1 MTGRWTSHL
10 ILWLADVY
18 VLSSLL
24 LLLAL
29 AAFVIL
35 RQPARRMTVA
45 RAAAL
50 GLVALAILSAIP
62 GWPRHSW
69 RMSWLPGEEK
79 VVSSPARSLTPI
91 AGSRGA
97 MPDRP
102 HWLAR
107 PAFVATSSPVQ
118 NVSPQENPGQERAA
132 AEPIAEPIPLAASS
146 AAVQPSWTALIVA
159 AFVVAALLSLA
170 WLLIGAVQ
178 AALLCCRSEEAPD
191 SLVALLR
198 ESISG
203 RERVPRLRLSSRIAH
218 PVAIGV
224 LRPMIL
230 LPEQFV
236 ANESEDRIRT
246 ALAHESAH
254 IGNGDLGLLA
264 LCRLLLPL
272 FHAQPL
278 FWLLRRQIRLDQ
290 EVLAD
295 AAAASSDRTLYAEI
309 LLDWART
316 MAVRPAGSYAA
327 ALGLWERPSQLR
339 RRIALLLDEK
349 RAIEQRS
356 PHRWRLAAWGIGGML
371 VLGLSLGSIRSG
383 TGRIDSSHELEE
395 PAADGVSVVFQGR
408 VLDPEG
414 KPFPGARI
422 YLDYFVWKE
431 YSKGIPPRLRATT
444 GADGRFRFLEKKAYF
459 SRPPVLEPWRW
470 AHVVAMADGFGLGV
484 SDSDEDDYG
493 RELTVR
499 MPRDDA
505 PISGRLLDLEGRPVA
520 GATVRADA
528 VAAPPGG
535 DLAPFLNAARN
546 SRLRIYELQAK
557 YLPKEIRFF
566 PHWQPIPTVTTGP
579 DGRFLIR
586 GIGRERQVYLGIEG
600 PTIRWTNISALT
612 RAFPPT
618 DIVQFY
624 RRKDPEIE
632 RYYGASFDLNVAPS
646 RPYEGVVRDRDS
658 GVPVPGVTI
667 QSARIADS
675 NYLHYRPIKTTTD
688 KEGRFH
694 LTGMPLGAGNEVAVI
709 PAEDQPYLLSQ
720 FKLPDSGG
728 LKPVHIDLGLKR
740 GIWLRGRITD
750 RATGKPVEAS
760 VRYSAAISNP
770 QIDQVS
776 GIGDVQYNGND
787 VGSSST
793 REDGTFQI
801 AVLPGPGLLT
811 VRAQPGEVNYTA
823 DESAAAKPL
832 EAAFRPYPYGLGDA
846 WAELDVGDS
855 PASRTHD
862 FALSPVVNRTV
873 TGLIFDPEGKP
884 LTGARYY
891 GLYDMPYWYP
901 IERTNGFT
909 VADLT
914 RPRPR
919 TLPRL
924 FKIRDLDTLRTF
936 LLPED
941 TRPVA
946 IVHQGK
952 RLAGFTEVGW
962 STPEPVRVQLQPWG
976 TLIGR
981 VVDADGQ
988 PRADFGIQPKITF
1001 KNRVRNDRI
1010 DHFVPRVF
1018 TDQAGQLRVEGL
1030 VPSLSYRLVFE
1041 NASGFD
1047 SGQGLDVEPLNP
1059 GETRDLGEIKAV
1071 ISGESN

>member
-1 MTGRWTSHL
+1 MTGRWTSHVV
-10 ILWLADVY
+10 LWLADVY
-18 VLSSLL
+18 VMSSVL

-29 AAFVIL
+29 AAIAIL

-50 GLVALAILSAIP
+50 GLAVLAVLTTIP
-62 GWPRHSW
+62 GWPRQSW
-69 RMSWLPGEEK
+69 RTNWLPQEED
-79 VVSSPARSLTPI
+79 VMSSLPRSSTPI
-91 AGSRGA
+91 AGAELGV
-97 MPDRP
+97 PDR
-102 HWLAR
+102 HLSLATE
-107 PAFVATSSPVQ
+107 PFVPTSSPIRT
-118 NVSPQENPGQERAA
+118 VSLPENPNRERART
-132 AEPIAEPIPLAASS
+132 EPIAEPMPFTAQP
-146 AAVQPSWTALIVA
+146 AAVKPSWTALIIA
-159 AFVVAALLSLA
+159 AYIVVSLISLG
-170 WLLIGAVQ
+170 WLLVGAVQ
-178 AALLCCRSEEAPD
+178 AALLRRRSQEAPEK
-191 SLVALLR
+191 LLAILR
-198 ESISG
+198 ERFTG
-203 RERVPRLRLSSRIAH
+203 RHRAPRLRLSSHIPH
-218 PVAIGV
+218 PVAIGL

-254 IGNGDLGLLA
+254 ISNGDLGLLA
-264 LCRLLLPL
+264 LCRLLLPV

-278 FWLLRRQIRLDQ
+278 FWLFRRQIRLDQ

-295 AAAASSDRTLYAEI
+295 AAAASSDRTRYAEI

-316 MAVRPAGSYAA
+316 MAARPAGSYAA

-339 RRIALLLDEK
+339 RRIAVLLDENL
-349 RAIEQRS
+349 AIEQRS
-356 PHRWRLAAWGIGGML
+356 PRRWRLAAWGIGGAL
-371 VLGLSLGSIRSG
+371 VLGLSLGSIRPG
-383 TGRIDSSHELEE
+383 PGRTESFPALEE
-395 PAADGVSVVFQGR
+395 PAGGDSVVFQGR
-408 VLDPEG
+408 VLDPDG
-414 KPFPGARI
+414 KPLSGARI

-431 YSKGIPPRLRATT
+431 YQKGIPPRLRSTT

-470 AHVVAMADGFGLGV
+470 AHVVAIADVFGLGV
-484 SDSDEDDYG
+484 SDSDEADYD

-535 DLAPFLNAARN
+535 DLAPFLNAART
-546 SRLRIYELQAK
+546 SKLRVYELQAK

-586 GIGRERQVYLGIEG
+586 GIGRERQVDLGIEG
-600 PTIRWTNISALT
+600 QTIRWTRISALT
-612 RAFPPT
+612 RAVPPT

-646 RPYEGVVRDRDS
+646 RPYEGVVRDRES
-658 GVPVPGVTI
+658 GVPVAGATI
-667 QSARIADS
+667 QIVKTADS
-675 NYLHYRPIKTTTD
+675 SFFNYSRITSSTD
-688 KEGRFH
+688 KDGRFR
-694 LTGMPLGAGNEVAVI
+694 LAGMPLGVGNEVAVI
-709 PAEDQPYLLSQ
+709 PPEDQPYLLSQ
-720 FKLPDSGG
+720 YKLPDSGG
-728 LKPVHIDLGLKR
+728 LKPIKIDLTLKG
-740 GIWLRGRITD
+740 GIWLRGRVTD
-750 RATGKPVEAS
+750 RNTGKPVEAR

-770 QIDQVS
+770 QIDQVP
-776 GIGDVQYNGND
+776 GIGDVQYSNGD
-787 VGSSST
+787 MGSSYT
-793 REDGTFQI
+793 REDGTFRI
-801 AVLPGPGLLT
+801 AVLPGRGLLT

-823 DESAAAKPL
+823 DESAGAKPL

-846 WAELDVGDS
+846 WDEIDVGDS
-855 PASRTHD
+855 SASRTHD

-873 TGLIFDPEGKP
+873 TGLIFDPEDKP
-884 LTGARYY
+884 VIGARYY
-891 GLYDMPYWYP
+891 GMYDIQYWYP
-901 IERTNGFT
+901 IERTNRFT

-924 FKIRDLDTLRTF
+924 FKIRDLDALRSF

-946 IVHQGK
+946 IVHEGR
-952 RLAGFTEVGW
+952 RLAGFTEVGR

-1001 KNRVRNDRI
+1001 KNRIRNDRI
-1010 DHFVPRVF
+1010 DHFAPRVF
-1018 TDQAGQLRVEGL
+1018 SDRAGQLRVEGL

-1041 NASGFD
+1041 NENGFD
-1047 SGQGLDVEPLNP
+1047 SGQGLDVAPLIP

-1071 ISGESN
+1071 IRGESN